1 MCGIVGYFGRA
12 ANSLTR
18 VLTAMSAIIYR
29 APDSTGIGIF
39 GDENEPVRA
48 RKTTGSV
55 IQLVDVL
62 LKNPLYPNLPQELM
76 GFFDS
81 MADKSYLEERQ
92 LRLLIFENLP
102 TNYFLD
108 LKKKKMTYPLFSELI
123 DTDNPDPRRIVPG
136 WPGRSNP
143 LPSPVIESRED
154 LQQVVLKLIQDYD
167 LSALVIK
174 SLIRNTLSRAIE
186 RRRKEGYLEVEASDI
201 LTAFDQV
208 YEDILFEE
216 KVMQAPDIELES
228 LWEKQKASEYLWRF
242 LRSTN
247 GLLHSPGKNPSGGSG
262 ESSTPGPIPG
272 TVGASIRRDRQKRPS
287 FF

>member
-48 RKTTGSV
+48 RKTIGSV

-108 LKKKKMTYPLFSELI
+108 LKKGKMTYPLFSELI
-123 DTDNPDPRRIVPG
+123 DIDNPDPYRIVPG

-143 LPSPVIESRED
+143 LPSF
-154 LQQVVLKLIQDYD
+154 
-167 LSALVIK
+167 
-174 SLIRNTLSRAIE
+174 
-186 RRRKEGYLEVEASDI
+186 GY
-201 LTAFDQV
+201 
-208 YEDILFEE
+208 
-216 KVMQAPDIELES
+216 
-228 LWEKQKASEYLWRF
+228 
-242 LRSTN
+242 
-247 GLLHSPGKNPSGGSG
+247 
-262 ESSTPGPIPG
+262 
-272 TVGASIRRDRQKRPS
+272 
-287 FF
+287 